1 MLRLALCDD
10 DREYLKLVEGKIKDY
25 CRMRHREIML
35 ECFSDSDL
43 LATAIER
50 ERLFD
55 AYILDIEMQDYSGVE
70 LAEMIRER
78 SEMAC
83 ILFLTAHVMYAVE
96 ACGMGIFRYLLK
108 ERLDQ
113 ELPAAL
119 DSLFECLEQRNDGKV
134 YLIINQRKY
143 LKIYQNSIVYI
154 YKDQKNSVFVL
165 KNGREEQE
173 RLTIREVY
181 KKLDSDREMF
191 LLDRGTILNLL
202 HVQKVT
208 AEKVVM
214 DNGAEFYANAAHIA
228 ALKRSINALWGELI

>member
-119 DSLFECLEQRNDGKV
+119 DSLLSAWN
-134 YLIINQRKY
+134 
-143 LKIYQNSIVYI
+143 
-154 YKDQKNSVFVL
+154 
-165 KNGREEQE
+165 
-173 RLTIREVY
+173 
-181 KKLDSDREMF
+181 REM
-191 LLDRGTILNLL
+191 
-202 HVQKVT
+202 T
-208 AEKVVM
+208 AR
-214 DNGAEFYANAAHIA
+214 FT
-228 ALKRSINALWGELI
+228 

>member
-165 KNGREEQE
+165 KNGR
-173 RLTIREVY
+173 
-181 KKLDSDREMF
+181 DREMF

-228 ALKRSINALWGELI
+228 ELKRSLNAFWGKLI